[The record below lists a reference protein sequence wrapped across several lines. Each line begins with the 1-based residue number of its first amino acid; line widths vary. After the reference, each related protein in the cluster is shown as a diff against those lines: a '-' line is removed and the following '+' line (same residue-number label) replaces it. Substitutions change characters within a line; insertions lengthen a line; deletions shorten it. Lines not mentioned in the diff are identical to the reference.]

1 MNLFAE
7 MRVLVTVAL
16 DKMITEG
23 QLPQGL
29 SFENVAVEPPRDALH
44 GDMATN
50 AAMVLAKPSRQKPR
64 DIADKLAAHLM
75 QDPRITTADVAG
87 PGFLNLRLAPTVW
100 QGLVKNILEQGT
112 AFGRSLDR
120 GRQAGERGIC
130 QCEPHRTATR
140 WPYQRRCVRRRL
152 GGFAGLCRI

>member
-75 QDPRITTADVAG
+75 QEAWAVCGWYWPVS
-87 PGFLNLRLAPTVW
+87 
-100 QGLVKNILEQGT
+100 Q
-112 AFGRSLDR
+112 
-120 GRQAGERGIC
+120 
-130 QCEPHRTATR
+130 PHRPCRSCCCRALQLPAA
-140 WPYQRRCVRRRL
+140 W
-152 GGFAGLCRI
+152 AGSTG